1 MVTLFIFMIN
11 LTILNKDFFILF
23 FIFITI
29 ILIINIDG
37 MTILITKSILQYQN
51 EKSQRTKI
59 KQTKILGQ
67 KYTNNI
73 YEREMARPIR

>member
-1 MVTLFIFMIN
+1 
-11 LTILNKDFFILF
+11 
-23 FIFITI
+23 
-29 ILIINIDG
+29 

-59 KQTKILGQ
+59 KQTKILRQ

>member
-1 MVTLFIFMIN
+1 MIS
-11 LTILNKDFFILF
+11 LTILSKDFFF
-23 FIFITI
+23 FFITI

-59 KQTKILGQ
+59 KQTKILRQ

-73 YEREMARPIR
+73 YKREMARGAPN

>member
-1 MVTLFIFMIN
+1 MIN
-11 LTILNKDFFILF
+11 LTILNIDF

-59 KQTKILGQ
+59 KQTKILRQ